1 MKIPPKKHFKS
12 DLDLQKIK
20 DLIDNSPEIQEDEI
34 LDLKAQIFNALYNIK
49 ADLVAEKIIL
59 HGNYMLNTTE

>member
-1 MKIPPKKHFKS
+1 M
-12 DLDLQKIK
+12 DLQKIK